1 MVKPG
6 QIQPLNTSGIAAKG
20 DGVSKVRDSP
30 LSVTPRTRRLVDV
43 GKDVASRTLVVPR
56 LFSRANSER
65 VGQIANRAAALANT
79 EKGVDSD
86 LDHDASGTK
95 GKPNLPKQRS
105 SQKKSQPFLINV
117 DSPFVIVWDVVL
129 LIFIVYITFLTPLS
143 VALDLGDLD
152 VENPWTVLATIDF
165 IIDIV
170 FIVDVVINFFSA
182 YIDENGVEVTDQ
194 KEIRDKYL
202 KSWFT
207 VDFLSSIPF
216 SVFQIT
222 AIYVQQA
229 ELADLS
235 LDSAS
240 ETASFLRVSRI
251 IRFVKV
257 TRLVKCVRI
266 ITKNSSIEIS
276 KNQRRLLRDLGI
288 LFLLLHFVACTY
300 ITVAYMGGIEESLH
314 DSWVGNCLP
323 EVRSLSG
330 ADLNVQLYVTALYW
344 AVATLT
350 TVGFGDVVPVNTA
363 ERVVAIVAML
373 VSAAYYGYLIAS
385 MASGVSAWD
394 ADAARTNERME
405 QLVAY
410 TKAKRFP
417 HKLRTKI
424 KNYYQ
429 EYYKEKATVNEL
441 EVLRGLSVGL
451 RREVTDFM
459 LDDAKGEVGAAELLS
474 MFFSASHDDCLV
486 VWNVSV
492 LLTQTFLL
500 LLQHDQLLSNMLLFK
515 QLDRTVLAKLL
526 LALTP
531 QHFSAGDKIMEAGR
545 AERSLFILLSG
556 DVQIDTPFF
565 ERRPTTSLKV
575 GSSFGEMQFLGLRP
589 TGVLTLTAKSACKL
603 WAISRKDF
611 FEMLDETDDTLS
623 RIVSTAMAIYQ
634 QYFDA
639 FADDPELK
647 IDSRLSKY
655 IAEVAR
661 FDVVEENRFFDAEQR
676 VAAAAEDEGDAG
688 AVHAVTQFS
697 SSPTQENR
705 KSLRQAQE
713 QSPARESKEHG
724 LPAGATL
731 EFVSHEISGPIDDS
745 QIVTPEM
752 DAMERK
758 GLHRRQ
764 AHMSYSLRR
773 HGSNDSIGGDS
784 YDDGSGSLV
793 VHSALPR
800 CSQTLPCCHHG

>member
-459 LDDAKGEVGAAELLS
+459 LDDAKGE
-474 MFFSASHDDCLV
+474 
-486 VWNVSV
+486 
-492 LLTQTFLL
+492 
-500 LLQHDQLLSNMLLFK
+500 LLSNMLLFK

-784 YDDGSGSLV
+784 YDDGSDDSTSLV
-793 VHSALPR
+793 AWIDEFKLTVEARLEALNSALDSLGAPPAE
-800 CSQTLPCCHHG
+800 SQQIVSVQPAFESHV